1 VRQPGNLVTNAFMS
15 IQYWDKWMPHKK
27 IEDHTFILSQGKL
40 EVHASFLSA
49 IKCFYTLNEMSGPVT
64 YSAIDAGGD
73 STMLRYEA
81 NINNKIISP
90 IGRINNY
97 FDSKKMKV
105 QLDSTLIAA
114 TIFYSKQENSKVD
127 TAQ

>member
-1 VRQPGNLVTNAFMS
+1 
-15 IQYWDKWMPHKK
+15 
-27 IEDHTFILSQGKL
+27 
-40 EVHASFLSA
+40 
-49 IKCFYTLNEMSGPVT
+49 MSGPVT